1 MATLTPFSRGAFWCP
16 KTHFGPKFAFWAPKC
31 ILGPKNAF
39 WGHFCPLAADAYE
52 TNGFCIGFYTFW
64 SQKAKFCPFSHFGPQ
79 KCKMSTFSHFGLQ
92 KCKMDTF
99 LHIGPIW
106 PPRPAPPEGRPGL
119 GTAGWVRMGEGGR
132 QGLAGQ
138 PAVPLAKRRPLS
150 GSGPSA
156 RQGRCS
162 SSLLSPQGAYW
173 YHNNIR
179 IISG

>member
-1 MATLTPFSRGAFWCP
+1 MIPFSRGAFWCP
-16 KTHFGPKFAFWAPKC
+16 KTHFGPKFAFWAQKC

-99 LHIGPIW
+99 LHFGPIW
-106 PPRPAPPEGRPGL
+106 AHLAPLAPPPRGAARAGDGWL
-119 GTAGWVRMGEGGR
+119 GEDGGGGG

-173 YHNNIR
+173 
-179 IISG
+179 